1 VTSTVAR
8 PLFAP
13 GLALLA
19 TFAVACGGARVA
31 PDETP
36 VAEYHFEPVLVSATF
51 EDDGSITTTSREL
64 PEIFAEANDYL
75 RADDYS
81 HAIELYRTV
90 LDQFPEEDDYIRVT
104 HYNIGLA
111 WEGLG
116 EWDQAAYHYATV
128 LDRWVASEDATWS
141 YFRLAECRAHLG
153 QWDEVPTL
161 MQRARDRV
169 GLAHI
174 DHLETWLREANA
186 LLELRRYPE
195 AEAHYAE
202 VLAMNDRA
210 ARAWDPETSDPDA
223 EPLPEGHAIIAHAHF
238 GRGRVYHELLLEIRL
253 VLPEEQM
260 IEDLVDKG
268 QLLEQAQEAYLDAVR
283 TGHRYWAPAA
293 GYMTG
298 QMYEDMHFDVLAAE
312 VPDRFNELE
321 VEVYFEM
328 LREQTRNA
336 LEQAVDI
343 YESNLAMA
351 YRLGSDNLWVE
362 ETLQS
367 IRRVQAYLFEQE
379 GWAEEERLILE
390 GRHPR
395 SAGFADDMVFR
406 SELERRGQRAAM
418 PTL

>member
-1 VTSTVAR
+1 MSSTAAR
-8 PLFAP
+8 LSRPAIL
-13 GLALLA
+13 LLLA
-19 TFAVACGGARVA
+19 SLATACGGARVA
-31 PDETP
+31 PDEP

-51 EDDGSITTTSREL
+51 EDDGTITTTSREL

-75 RADDYS
+75 RADDYA

-90 LDQFPEEDDYIRVT
+90 LDQFPDEDDYVRVT

-116 EWDQAAYHYATV
+116 EWDQAAFHYATV

-141 YFRLAECRAHLG
+141 FFRLAECRARLG
-153 QWDEVPTL
+153 EWSEIPSL

-174 DHLETWLREANA
+174 DHQEAWLREANA
-186 LLELRRYPE
+186 MLELRRYPE
-195 AEAHYAE
+195 AEALYTE
-202 VLAMNDRA
+202 VIEANGRS
-210 ARAWDPETSDPDA
+210 ARAWDPATSDPDA
-223 EPLPEGHAIIAHAHF
+223 EPLPDGHAIIAHAHY

-260 IEDLVDKG
+260 IEDLIDKG

-293 GYMTG
+293 GYMVG

-312 VPDRFNELE
+312 VPEGFTEVE

-362 ETLQS
+362 ETLQA
-367 IRRVQAYLFEQE
+367 IRRVQAYLFEQD

-395 SAGFADDMVFR
+395 SAQFADDMVFR
-406 SELERRGQRAAM
+406 SELEVRGQRAAL
-418 PTL
+418 PSN